1 MQFSRARYVT
11 LCQQSLVTAAVLAVG
26 VSAAGV
32 STLDIVPDPGARQQ
46 GLGQTGMQAATEVAA
61 APVAPKVREVEVAGI
76 SEEGP
81 TAPLAR
87 GDGQRLVALSDPE
100 PVRGYATVGV
110 TWEHGAEI
118 SDRVLSVQF
127 RTEKAGAW
135 SDWLPAVYHDEHA
148 PNSGSAELGARGERP
163 GTDALII
170 GDVDHVQ
177 MSVESTDGTA
187 PPDLQLAVINPG
199 EGETTE
205 EAPAIDTSQLA
216 EPGAPAAPSSGGTA
230 ALSAM
235 DVAAQPYIYSR
246 AQWGANEGLRDQSQ
260 PSRGTVKTGFIHH
273 TVNANTYSSAQVP
286 ALLRG
291 IYAYHTQSRGWRDIG
306 YNYLVDRFGRIWE
319 GRYGGVGSPIV
330 GAHTSGYN
338 EVSFAMSAIGNY
350 DIANPPQAV
359 SDAYAR
365 LFAWKLSLYDI
376 RADNPRI
383 YVKNRYL
390 RAINGHRDAGSTAC
404 PGRYLYA
411 KLPGIRTA
419 AQRLQGGARP
429 ATPPPVRPPATP
441 AAPASPA
448 YTGPSKS
455 DARCTPRA
463 INRRS
468 YGPTTAT
475 KRSDLV
481 VPLQCL
487 LKQQGLYPY
496 VVTGRWN
503 ARNVSASRT
512 FQARVRHRVSSEF
525 SRSDW
530 TALLVTGKYSAVLT
544 PGRRGS
550 DVVRVQRALNAAL
563 GRKVPVTGVYNK
575 RTRKAVGAYQRRVNV
590 KPTRVVA
597 AQTWAALS
605 AGRR

>member
-118 SDRVLSVQF
+118 SNRVLSVQF

-235 DVAAQPYIYSR
+235 NVAR
-246 AQWGANEGLRDQSQ
+246 
-260 PSRGTVKTGFIHH
+260 
-273 TVNANTYSSAQVP
+273 
-286 ALLRG
+286 
-291 IYAYHTQSRGWRDIG
+291 
-306 YNYLVDRFGRIWE
+306 
-319 GRYGGVGSPIV
+319 
-330 GAHTSGYN
+330 
-338 EVSFAMSAIGNY
+338 
-350 DIANPPQAV
+350 
-359 SDAYAR
+359 
-365 LFAWKLSLYDI
+365 
-376 RADNPRI
+376 
-383 YVKNRYL
+383 
-390 RAINGHRDAGSTAC
+390 
-404 PGRYLYA
+404 
-411 KLPGIRTA
+411 
-419 AQRLQGGARP
+419 
-429 ATPPPVRPPATP
+429 
-441 AAPASPA
+441 
-448 YTGPSKS
+448 SK
-455 DARCTPRA
+455 
-463 INRRS
+463 
-468 YGPTTAT
+468 
-475 KRSDLV
+475 
-481 VPLQCL
+481 
-487 LKQQGLYPY
+487 
-496 VVTGRWN
+496 
-503 ARNVSASRT
+503 
-512 FQARVRHRVSSEF
+512 
-525 SRSDW
+525 
-530 TALLVTGKYSAVLT
+530 
-544 PGRRGS
+544 GRRPLS
-550 DVVRVQRALNAAL
+550 FSAA
-563 GRKVPVTGVYNK
+563 
-575 RTRKAVGAYQRRVNV
+575 
-590 KPTRVVA
+590 
-597 AQTWAALS
+597 
-605 AGRR
+605 